1 MRYFISVMFSCLLAC
16 APDEM
21 TPVEQPESVVVRAE
35 MQRSQVETGEAGL
48 LVVNVESTGD
58 WTTDLT
64 SPEIEGLVIEPVPMQ
79 VSESFGRRTETFEFH
94 LTGGSGSYVIPSF
107 EVIVTED
114 DESVVIE
121 TPVMFFDI
129 GEPRF
134 SSDLSGL
141 IGPPVKPDSP
151 WPRRL
156 MFLVAGLAV
165 LSAIVWFFKWMS
177 NRASLPV
184 PLPPEDEE
192 ALSAWRAVCDDGQLS
207 DHKRALALSR
217 IFRRYL
223 ERRFLF
229 GASAMTTR
237 EVVASSIEAAVIGE
251 TGDVE
256 RLLSATDLIKFAGQ
270 RGGEQLFVELGS
282 DLVKFIESNGNAAS
296 AQEDAQ
302 RVEGGDV

>member
-1 MRYFISVMFSCLLAC
+1 
-16 APDEM
+16 M
-21 TPVEQPESVVVRAE
+21 TPVDQPEPVVVRAE
-35 MQRSQVETGEAGL
+35 MQRSQVELGEAGL
-48 LVVNVESTGD
+48 LVVSVDTTGGWSTE
-58 WTTDLT
+58 LT

-94 LTGGSGSYVIPSF
+94 LTGEGGSYVIPSF
-107 EVIVTED
+107 EVLVTEG
-114 DESVVIE
+114 DETVVVE

-129 GEPRF
+129 GDPRF

-141 IGPPVKPDSP
+141 TGPPARLDSP
-151 WPRRL
+151 WPKRL
-156 MFLVAGLAV
+156 LVLAGVLVALLIGRMLFIW
-165 LSAIVWFFKWMS
+165 LS

-192 ALSAWRAVCDDGQLS
+192 ALMAWQAICDDGELS
-207 DHKRALALSR
+207 DHQRALALSR

-256 RLLSATDLIKFAGQ
+256 RLLSATDLIKFAGK
-270 RGGEQLFVELGS
+270 RGGEQLFVDLGS
-282 DLVKFIESNGNAAS
+282 DLVKFVESNGNAAS
-296 AQEDAQ
+296 AQEEAQ
-302 RVEGGDV
+302 DVEGGDV